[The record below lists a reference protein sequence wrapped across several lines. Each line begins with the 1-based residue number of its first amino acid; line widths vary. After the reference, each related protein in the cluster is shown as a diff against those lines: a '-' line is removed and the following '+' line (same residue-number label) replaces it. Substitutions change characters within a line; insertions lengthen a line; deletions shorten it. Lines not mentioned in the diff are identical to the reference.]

1 MLLKLSFC
9 EEKTTTNQ
17 KYVRNYFFLI
27 TLNKKELIN
36 DTYDGSDL
44 ILSLKKHKINNVYK
58 IKIII
63 KIKIHVHYTI
73 SYTCM

>member
-1 MLLKLSFC
+1 MNAAFIGMLLKLSFC

-44 ILSLKKHKINNVYK
+44 ILSLQK
-58 IKIII
+58 
-63 KIKIHVHYTI
+63 T
-73 SYTCM
+73 